1 MTEPKRNDLCPCG
14 SGRKYKKCCLAA
26 NDDLDLQYRR
36 WQHVESGLIPRLT
49 KFAFDTFGAE
59 VITEAWKVFIEDDS
73 EEEFDPSDPMNM
85 VFMPWCLFTW
95 AFEIKPKGSVRF
107 IKTTIAEEFLKR
119 TTVPFSHDEQLLL
132 RSYIRRPY
140 TLCEIVDVR
149 PGSGVTHFDLL
160 RRVKDDVM
168 ERTASQTLR
177 RGDIIY
183 CATTKLDGIRS
194 YVGLSP
200 YTLRPTSKRDIL
212 ELQKWIVEQIEDDEI
227 TEDDL
232 EAYAADIRALY
243 FDKLESM
250 FAPPSLATTDG
261 DPWVPHKIYFDI
273 TSADKA
279 FHQLKELAGMNE
291 SDLLSEAT
299 VVDGRVT
306 KVEIP
311 WLGGTEEARTRLG
324 GPVLLGL
331 VKIDGDHVIVEVN
344 STERAKLIK
353 ELIGERLG
361 SDATYRTTLIEPIE
375 SAVEKMWQAAAGAGS
390 SRSTS
395 AGSSGGAAVK
405 FTTTFD
411 ATENV
416 DCNKNEMSGE
426 WNDEAGDAN
435 DAELR
440 TAMQKIVKR
449 HWETWF
455 DLPVPALNDMT
466 PREAATTEEGRDL
479 LESLLLHYE
488 NNASSIEKDLRPD
501 IRKLRR
507 ELGLK

>member
-1 MTEPKRNDLCPCG
+1 
-14 SGRKYKKCCLAA
+14 
-26 NDDLDLQYRR
+26 
-36 WQHVESGLIPRLT
+36 
-49 KFAFDTFGAE
+49 
-59 VITEAWKVFIEDDS
+59 
-73 EEEFDPSDPMNM
+73 
-85 VFMPWCLFTW
+85 
-95 AFEIKPKGSVRF
+95 
-107 IKTTIAEEFLKR
+107 
-119 TTVPFSHDEQLLL
+119 
-132 RSYIRRPY
+132 
-140 TLCEIVDVR
+140 
-149 PGSGVTHFDLL
+149 
-160 RRVKDDVM
+160 
-168 ERTASQTLR
+168 
-177 RGDIIY
+177 
-183 CATTKLDGIRS
+183 
-194 YVGLSP
+194 LSP

-273 TSADKA
+273 ASADKA

-375 SAVEKMWQAAAGAGS
+375 SAVEKMWQAAADAGL

-449 HWETWF
+449 HWDTWF